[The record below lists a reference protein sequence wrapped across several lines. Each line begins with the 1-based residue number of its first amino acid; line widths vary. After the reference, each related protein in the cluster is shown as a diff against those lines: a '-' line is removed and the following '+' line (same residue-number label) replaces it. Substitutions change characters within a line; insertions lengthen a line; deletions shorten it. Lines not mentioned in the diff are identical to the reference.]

1 MGASMDIQGTMLIGA
16 SAVAGTAASFQA
28 YDPALRAPL
37 DPSFAGGTR
46 EHVEQACA
54 LAAEAFESFRVT
66 SPEVRA
72 QFLETIAQNLEA
84 MAETIVPRAMS
95 ETGLPEVRI
104 RGELGRTTGQ
114 LRLFAR
120 TARDGAYLDVRIDH
134 ALPDRAPPRPDIR
147 LVNQP
152 LGPVAVFGA
161 SNFPLAFSVAGGD
174 TASAFA
180 AGCPVVVKAH
190 HAHPGT
196 SELAGRAIQAAV
208 AACGLPEGV
217 FSLLFGSGKDIGTAL
232 VADPRIQGVGFTGS
246 YAGGTALM
254 EVAQKRER
262 PIPVYAEMSSINPVV
277 VLPGALAE
285 RGAAIGAA
293 FAGALTLGAG
303 QFCTNPG
310 LVLAIDGSDTE
321 AFVAGAREAI
331 AAMTPATML
340 TPGIHGAYREG
351 VDALA
356 ANPRATRSVQGNPG
370 KGLVSQPNLFTVT
383 GADLMADA
391 SLTAEVFGASSVLV
405 RCADLEELKQVI
417 GGLEGQ
423 LTAALH
429 VADSDLELARDLL
442 PHLESRAGRVLF
454 NGFGTGVEVC
464 DAMVHGGPYPA
475 TSDGRSTS
483 VGSLAIQRWLRPV
496 CYQDVPDALLPP
508 ALQEAN
514 PLGVPRR
521 VDGVRG

>member
-1 MGASMDIQGTMLIGA
+1 MAVQGEMLIGGA
-16 SAVAGTAASFQA
+16 ARLGSAASFHGF
-28 YDPALRAPL
+28 DPAKREALEPA
-37 DPSFAGGTR
+37 FAGGTIADVA
-46 EHVEQACA
+46 EACA
-54 LAAEAFESFRVT
+54 LAAAAFDPFRATTPEA
-66 SPEVRA
+66 RA
-72 QFLETIAQNLEA
+72 QFLEAIATNLET
-84 MAETIVPRAMS
+84 MSEDIVPRAIA

-120 TARDGAYLDVRIDH
+120 TVRDGGYLDARIDH
-134 ALPDRAPPRPDIR
+134 AMPDRAPPRADIR

-152 LGPVAVFGA
+152 LGPVVVFGA

-180 AGCPVVVKAH
+180 AGCPVIVKAH

-196 SELAGRAIQAAV
+196 SELAGRAIQQAV
-208 AACGLPEGV
+208 ADCGLPAGT
-217 FSLLFGSGKDIGTAL
+217 FALLFGSGQEIGTAL

-254 EVAQKRER
+254 KVAQARVQ

-277 VLPGALAE
+277 LLPGALAT

-310 LVLAIDGSDTE
+310 LVLALEGSDTA
-321 AFVAGAREAI
+321 AFVAGAKAAI
-331 AAMTPATML
+331 AEMKPATML
-340 TPGIHGAYREG
+340 TAGIHDAYRSG
-351 VDALA
+351 VDALVS
-356 ANPRATRSVQGNPG
+356 NPRAARVIEGDPG
-370 KGLVSQPNLFTVT
+370 EGLVSQPNLFAVA
-383 GADLMADA
+383 ADDLLSDH

-405 RCADLEELKQVI
+405 KCKDAAELVRVI
-417 GGLEGQ
+417 DGLEGQ

-429 VADSDLELARDLL
+429 IADSDLDLASDLL
-442 PHLESRAGRVLF
+442 PHLERRAGRVLF

-464 DAMVHGGPYPA
+464 DAMVHGGPYPS

-483 VGSLAIQRWLRPV
+483 VGSKAIDRWLRPV
-496 CYQDVPDALLPP
+496 CYQDVPDALLPA

-521 VDGVRG
+521 VNGLRG